1 MTRFIASRDA
11 NNATWYVL
19 RYAPDFTPRTDPTI
33 PGWMSPALDPTL
45 FYDPDRHVL
54 ELLPGKPAAEAEP
67 LPGLAID
74 VDGSIYEIDKTTGRV
89 LQRCGTHV
97 RELVGQ
103 HGVIGSAA
111 GLALDRRGLLY
122 IADPPAHRV
131 LVVIADD
138 GSLAGALAGGLE
150 EPIDIAVSPDGWI
163 FVADREGGRIVVF
176 SSQFDRCGEFV
187 PKDGNGVIGKPR
199 PIAVMVDAEG
209 GVLVADAFYPR
220 LLRFT
225 RRGQLLGE
233 AEPHAIARNEEE
245 LPVALDALEKS
256 YGKTL
261 PRFYAGTCGPCRPA
275 RDGGDRLAAVHRA
288 LRLVR
293 LSLGHDFAPCGT
305 FVSAALDG
313 GSPGVEWHKIEIDAD
328 VPDGTWLKLQ
338 TVTADNPDD
347 LEAPALI
354 PTVDEDADLVN
365 LEAPA
370 FVPFEDSSCAIRPR
384 MPSRPSDRLVFSPP
398 GRFLRLRV
406 VLGSDGS
413 ATPSVRAIRVFYPRA
428 SYLDLLPRVYRRDAH
443 SAFFLEHFLALF
455 EHVFTAVEDRYEL
468 FTRQLNPDAA
478 PLDVINWLACL
489 IDLSFD
495 PSWPLERRRALV
507 AAAMDLYETRGTP
520 QGLVRYVEIYTGIRP
535 VILEAF
541 LERPSSPPLLGLP
554 GIRLGCN
561 THLASAMRKRTPEEL
576 LLQRWAHRFTM
587 LVFLED
593 ECDEEVTLA
602 VIDRIVRVNKP
613 AHTVHTLHAIRADA
627 RVGAA
632 RVGVDVMLG
641 ARQAGRTRLGGC
653 TMPDRR
659 GDPGSVIGSD
669 AILGEKRPSYARPIG
684 VSI

>member
-1 MTRFIASRDA
+1 MTRFRASRDS

-19 RYAPDFTPRTDPTI
+19 RYAADFTPRTDPTI
-33 PGWMSPALDPTL
+33 PAWMSPALDPTV
-45 FYDPDRHVL
+45 FYDADRHVL
-54 ELLPGKPAAEAEP
+54 ELLPGTPATEAEP
-67 LPGLAID
+67 LPGIAVD
-74 VDGSIYEIDKTTGRV
+74 VDGSIYEVDPAAGRV
-89 LQRCGTHV
+89 LVRCGSTK
-97 RELVGQ
+97 RELVCVR
-103 HGVIGSAA
+103 GVIGSAA

-138 GSLAGALAGGLE
+138 GNLAGALAGGLQ
-150 EPIDIAVSPDGWI
+150 EPIDVAVSPDGWI
-163 FVADREGGRIVVF
+163 FVADRKGGRIVIF
-176 SSQFDRCGEFV
+176 SSRFDRCGEFSARDS
-187 PKDGNGVIGKPR
+187 KGVIETPR
-199 PIAVMVDAEG
+199 PIAVMVDAHG
-209 GVLVADAFYPR
+209 AVLVADANYPR

-225 RRGQLLGE
+225 RGGQFLGE
-233 AEPHAIARNEEE
+233 AEPHAVSRNAEE
-245 LPVALDALEKS
+245 LAIALDALEKA

-293 LSLGHDFAPCGT
+293 MSLGHEFAPCGA

-328 VPDGTWLKLQ
+328 VPDGTWLKVQ
-338 TVTADNPDD
+338 TVTAEDPED
-347 LEAPALI
+347 LDAPATI
-354 PTVDEDADLVN
+354 PTVDEDADL
-365 LEAPA
+365 LDLTEPA

-384 MPSRPSDRLVFSPP
+384 MPSQMADRLVFSPA

-406 VLGSDGS
+406 ELGSDGA
-413 ATPSVRAIRVFYPRA
+413 ATPSVRAIRVYYPRA
-428 SYLDLLPRVYRRDAH
+428 SYLDLLPRVYRRDRR

-455 EHVFTAVEDRYEL
+455 EHIFTAVEDRYEL

-478 PLDVINWLACL
+478 PLEVINWLACL

-507 AAAMDLYETRGTP
+507 AAAMELYETRGTP
-520 QGLVRYVEIYTGIRP
+520 RGLVRFVEIYTGVRP

-541 LERPSSPPLLGLP
+541 LERPSRPPLLGLA
-554 GIRLGCN
+554 GITLGGN
-561 THLASAMRKRTPEEL
+561 THLSPATRRRTPEEL

-602 VIDRIVRVNKP
+602 VIERIVRVNKP
-613 AHTVHTLHAIRADA
+613 AHTVHTLHIVRADA

-632 RVGVDVMLG
+632 RVGVDAMLG
-641 ARQAGRTRLGGC
+641 AREAGRTRLGGC
-653 TMPDRR
+653 TTPDGR
-659 GDPGSVIGSD
+659 GDRGSVLGTD
-669 AILGEKRPSYARPIG
+669 TILGEKRPSYARPIG
-684 VSI
+684 LSI